1 VLDDRRGGATVQ
13 GVTTER
19 RDAADVPDGLR
30 AHWRA
35 WLGATDDEL
44 TVLGSVTN
52 HGGSR
57 IVVVGSAGRTV
68 PGWDG
73 EVHAVTGVV
82 DADGAAVVSLPPEHV
97 EWAREL
103 VAHGADVARLRAA
116 LPAPMRLPDHVVYQG
131 VCRWSAR
138 PEDVPST
145 DEVPEAGQWLPVDDD
160 RVPEWLV
167 PFGGDALVALDDDD
181 RYLAGVGLKRHDRH
195 GHEIAVGTDERARGR
210 GLARRLVAQAA
221 RSLHAEG
228 IVPTYLHDPAN
239 TASARVADACGLP
252 DRGWWA
258 LGMARI
264 PS

>member
-1 VLDDRRGGATVQ
+1 VQ
-13 GVTTER
+13 GVTSYR
-19 RDAADVPDGLR
+19 REAADLPDGLR

-44 TVLGSVTN
+44 AVLGSGAQPGLPRV
-52 HGGSR
+52 
-57 IVVVGSAGRTV
+57 VVVGSAGRTT

-82 DADGAAVVSLPPEHV
+82 DADGSAVVSLPPDHV

-103 VAHGADVARLRAA
+103 VDSGADVARLRAA
-116 LPAPMRLPDHVVYQG
+116 LPTRLGLPDHVAYQG

-138 PEDVPST
+138 PEDVPGT
-145 DEVPEAGQWLPVDDD
+145 DRLADAGEWVPVDDP
-160 RVPEWLV
+160 RVPDWLR
-167 PFGGDALVALDDDD
+167 PFGGDVLVALDEDD
-181 RYLAGVGLKRHDRH
+181 RYLAGVGLKRHDRY

-221 RSLHAEG
+221 RSLHADG

-239 TASARVADACGLP
+239 TASARVADSVGLP

-258 LGMARI
+258 LGIARI
-264 PS
+264 PG